1 MGIVPVDLE
10 VDMYQLAFKSVDAI
24 HEMYTKGYTLEEAYN
39 RRLVGYA
46 FRYDVIVIPMYGLRL
61 AVEDLSLN
69 FPA

>member
-1 MGIVPVDLE
+1 
-10 VDMYQLAFKSVDAI
+10 MYQLAFKSVDAI

-46 FRYDVIVIPMYGLRL
+46 FRYDVIVIPMYGLQL

>member
-46 FRYDVIVIPMYGLRL
+46 FHYDVIVIPMYGLRL
-61 AVEDLSLN
+61 AVEDLGLN